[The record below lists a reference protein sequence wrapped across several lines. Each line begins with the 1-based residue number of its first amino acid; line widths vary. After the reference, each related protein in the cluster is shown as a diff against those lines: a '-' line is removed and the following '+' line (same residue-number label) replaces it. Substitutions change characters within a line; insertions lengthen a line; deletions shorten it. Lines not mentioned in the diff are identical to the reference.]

1 MGRCAELLLIIALS
15 RPSRSFLLPPRS
27 AGSGPPAVAKA
38 ATASPPDRCYHFCAV
53 DPSGVLVKA
62 IDLPQGFQTCT
73 NYKVHWA
80 LEKTSDTE
88 V

>member
-38 ATASPPDRCYHFCAV
+38 ATASPAYLQTDATTFVQWTP
-53 DPSGVLVKA
+53 LVS
-62 IDLPQGFQTCT
+62 
-73 NYKVHWA
+73 W
-80 LEKTSDTE
+80 
-88 V
+88 